1 MLLLLL
7 LLFIVVVIVY
17 CYRFNC
23 ISMNS
28 KIISKAIGHCDTLL
42 FRVYGKELEQLQSH
56 YEQHKVSGC
65 G

>member
-1 MLLLLL
+1 
-7 LLFIVVVIVY
+7 
-17 CYRFNC
+17 
-23 ISMNS
+23 MNS